1 LQIGSNGGKDQHPAW
16 YLNLLENPEVQV
28 GAKQFMAQAR
38 PATSAVRSR
47 LWELMAGIFPTYKTF
62 QKKTNRKIPVVI
74 LEPA

>member
-1 LQIGSNGGKDQHPAW
+1 VQ
-16 YLNLLENPEVQV
+16 VQV

-38 PATSAVRSR
+38 PATSAERSR
-47 LWELMAGIFPTYKTF
+47 LWELMAGTFPTYKTF